1 MSLHPCVV
9 CTLQVPHVA
18 QCLRTSTVWS
28 LLLGIA
34 ELNTFVLLQYL
45 IVETIECC
53 ESTRVADRFVPILEQ

>member
-1 MSLHPCVV
+1 M
-9 CTLQVPHVA
+9 
-18 QCLRTSTVWS
+18 WS